1 MNNTMIN
8 AVGFPAKEYD
18 DEVAGK
24 GVIPAEITIAIKD
37 KEVARGM
44 LELFRLGV
52 ERREEKKK
60 IEAYARG
67 YNELSRAIKETW
79 GPENGTRI

>member
-1 MNNTMIN
+1 MDTMVN
-8 AVGFPAKEYD
+8 ATGFPAKEYD
-18 DEVAGK
+18 DKVTGK
-24 GVIPAEITIAIKD
+24 GVIPAEVTIAIKD

-52 ERREEKKK
+52 ERSDDMKK

>member
-1 MNNTMIN
+1 MDTMIN
-8 AVGFPAKEYD
+8 AAGFPAQEYVN
-18 DEVAGK
+18 EVTGK
-24 GVIPAEITIAIKD
+24 GVIPAEVTIAIKD

-44 LELFRLGV
+44 LELFKLGV
-52 ERREEKKK
+52 ERSNDMKK

-67 YNELSRAIKETW
+67 YNELSRVIKETW